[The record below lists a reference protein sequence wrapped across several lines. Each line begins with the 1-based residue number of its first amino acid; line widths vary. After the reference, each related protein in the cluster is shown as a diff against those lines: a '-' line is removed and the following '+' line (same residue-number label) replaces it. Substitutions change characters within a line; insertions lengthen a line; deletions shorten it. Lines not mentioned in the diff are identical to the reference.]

1 WIKNIDDNDR
11 ERVEKK
17 IFESIKNGEMFWTD
31 EYKYHGG
38 NGKVF
43 FILDRGS
50 IIRNLEGEPIRMIG
64 SMVNLTPQ
72 KIAEEKEKKYVEELE
87 RSNKELEQF
96 AYIASHDLQE
106 PLRMVGS
113 YVQLIE
119 QRYKGR
125 LDEDAD
131 EFIKY
136 AVDGANRMK
145 QLIIDLLNYSKIN
158 RQLPDVEVDLNTVVK
173 DVLENLKTIIVESK
187 TEIKIDELPVILAD
201 KTQMIQVFQNLLA
214 NAVKFQVKDNIPEIR
229 ISAERKTD
237 EWLFSV
243 KDNGI
248 GIDKKYHDK
257 VFVIFKQLHSKAM
270 FNGTGIGLAVVK
282 KIVERHG
289 GTIWFESEL
298 GKGTTFYFT
307 LKVKKHESS

>member
-1 WIKNIDDNDR
+1 
-11 ERVEKK
+11 
-17 IFESIKNGEMFWTD
+17 
-31 EYKYHGG
+31 
-38 NGKVF
+38 
-43 FILDRGS
+43 
-50 IIRNLEGEPIRMIG
+50 
-64 SMVNLTPQ
+64 
-72 KIAEEKEKKYVEELE
+72 
-87 RSNKELEQF
+87 
-96 AYIASHDLQE
+96 
-106 PLRMVGS
+106 
-113 YVQLIE
+113 
-119 QRYKGR
+119 
-125 LDEDAD
+125 
-131 EFIKY
+131 
-136 AVDGANRMK
+136 MK